1 MFTSYEQITV
11 NTVTAQSIS
20 NLTMPAGTQFVHL
33 QADTAGT
40 VRYAMTGTGTGN
52 TPTNT
57 AGMILTP
64 NTPHSVFG
72 ADDIQNIKF
81 IAGTANTKLNVHY
94 KTV

>member
-1 MFTSYEQITV
+1 MFLSYEQITV

-20 NLTMPAGTQFVHL
+20 ELTMPAGTQYVML
-33 QADTAGT
+33 QTDIAGT
-40 VRYAMTGTGTGN
+40 IRYAMTGTGVGN

-57 AGMILTP
+57 VGMILNIGLEP
-64 NTPHSVFG
+64 QKFG
-72 ADDIQNIKF
+72 ADEIQKIKF

>member
-11 NTVTAQSIS
+11 NTVTAQTVA
-20 NLTMPAGTQFVHL
+20 NLTVPDGTQYVML
-33 QADTAGT
+33 QTDIAGT

-57 AGMILTP
+57 VGMILNIGLEP
-64 NTPHSVFG
+64 QKFSV
-72 ADDIQNIKF
+72 DEIQNIKF